1 MTLLV
6 MNLCLPGLSEGLWG
20 GLASPES
27 FVFFFFYLG
36 PAMTGYEVNLSKEV
50 VLPYAGICICAIIF
64 LEVGSSSKND
74 REELAMRVSEG
85 S

>member
-1 MTLLV
+1 
-6 MNLCLPGLSEGLWG
+6 
-20 GLASPES
+20 
-27 FVFFFFYLG
+27 
-36 PAMTGYEVNLSKEV
+36 MTGYEVNLSKEV